1 MIGHRHGDARPC
13 RRTSGKAPA
22 RRSGVES
29 YMNLKVCPK
38 THKTAGVPRRF
49 TLSALVQCDFFTL
62 QFQPPV
68 IVAFYLTFRGTMYDR
83 RTDLTPEDA
92 LPVRRIDAKVKWF
105 NASKGFGFVTM
116 ADGSPDA
123 FLPMA
128 ILRRAGY
135 DDVREGAS
143 ITCDVGAGAKGPL
156 VTSVLSIDLS
166 TAVAPSFGAD
176 RRGGAGASS
185 TLEGAVKWF
194 EPDKG
199 YGFISPDG
207 GGKDVFIHITAL
219 RRSGLDGLTPGQ
231 RVRVEVIDGRKGLE
245 ADQIA
250 LI

>member
-116 ADGSPDA
+116 SDGSPDA

-128 ILRRAGY
+128 ILRRAGF
-135 DDVREGAS
+135 DDVPEGAV
-143 ITCDVGAGAKGPL
+143 ITCEVGSGAKGPL
-156 VTSVLSIDLS
+156 VVNVINVDTS
-166 TAVAPSFGAD
+166 TASASPG
-176 RRGGAGASS
+176 RGGPRAAT

-207 GGKDVFIHITAL
+207 GGKDIFVHITAL
-219 RRSGLDGLTPGQ
+219 RRSGVQTLGPGQ
-231 RVRVEVIDGRKGLE
+231 RVRVDVVDGRKGLE
-245 ADQIA
+245 ADRVE